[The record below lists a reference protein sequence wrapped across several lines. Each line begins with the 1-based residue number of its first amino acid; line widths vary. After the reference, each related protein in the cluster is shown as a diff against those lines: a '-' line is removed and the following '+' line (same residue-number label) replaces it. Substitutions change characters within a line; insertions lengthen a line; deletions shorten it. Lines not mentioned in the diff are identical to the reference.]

1 MPLTDKVHAVP
12 YGRIHY
18 WVSGPRKAR
27 PWLVFLPGLTADHRL
42 FDQQIAGLE
51 EEFNCFV
58 WDAPGHGASRPF
70 QLRFSLD
77 DKARYLHDILEDEGI
92 THPILIGQSMGGYL
106 SQVYLELYPEGAGG
120 FLSIDSCPLKREYYT
135 GWELAL
141 LKHTK
146 GMYLSIPWKLL
157 VKWGSAGTSESE
169 YGHQLMRRMMEQ
181 YDKAEYCALADHG
194 YRIVAEAVETNRRY
208 DIPCP
213 VWLLCGEK
221 DQAGSAQRYNR
232 EWQKREDRKLIWLP
246 GAGHN
251 SNTDV
256 PEKVN
261 EIIRAFARARWE

>member
-1 MPLTDKVHAVP
+1 MPLTEKNHTVP

-157 VKWGSAGTSESE
+157 GIGVRASAYAPDDGT
-169 YGHQLMRRMMEQ
+169 
-181 YDKAEYCALADHG
+181 
-194 YRIVAEAVETNRRY
+194 V
-208 DIPCP
+208 
-213 VWLLCGEK
+213 
-221 DQAGSAQRYNR
+221 
-232 EWQKREDRKLIWLP
+232 
-246 GAGHN
+246 
-251 SNTDV
+251 
-256 PEKVN
+256 
-261 EIIRAFARARWE
+261 